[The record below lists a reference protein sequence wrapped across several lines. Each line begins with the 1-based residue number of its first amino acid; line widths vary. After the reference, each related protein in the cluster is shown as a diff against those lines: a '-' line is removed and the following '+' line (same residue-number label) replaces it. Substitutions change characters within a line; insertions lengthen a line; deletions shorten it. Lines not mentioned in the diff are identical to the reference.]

1 LGSITIDADSHVL
14 EPPDVWQRH
23 VEPRH
28 RERAVRVVRTD
39 EGHDVLLVDGKPA
52 RLTTPVMLGDFGGM
66 GRTLEEQ
73 ATAALS
79 GRYADNAPAAA
90 TDPQARIA
98 QLDREGVAATILYP
112 SLGLQWVAETTDAD
126 YVHANLQAYN
136 RWLEEFC
143 ADSQGRLIPVAH
155 LSLGDPRQAAAEL
168 RRAVQHGARG
178 AFLLPYTLDG
188 LPHGHPDHDPLFA
201 AACELDVPLGIHTG
215 VDPVTR
221 DLYRR
226 YDGLSWPD
234 AIPQG
239 IWFLQL
245 MFSQAVQQ
253 AFSTFFLHGT
263 FDRFPALKLVLLE
276 AGAGW
281 LGFWMDRMDAMF
293 AGALRL
299 TMPLRE
305 LPSSYVR
312 RQVWI
317 SADPDER
324 ALASIVGYVGGDR
337 FLWAS
342 DYPHSDHAARYIDE
356 VHELASLLPDENA
369 RRGLLG
375 ENAARLYRIGPALRT
390 AARAPAVPTAV
401 TRSPGPRRGTSS

>member
-1 LGSITIDADSHVL
+1 LTIAPLVVDADSHVL
-14 EPPDVWQRH
+14 EPPDVWQRY
-23 VEPRH
+23 VEPAY
-28 RERAVRVVRTD
+28 RERAVRVVRAVD
-39 EGHDVLLVDGKPA
+39 GRDVLLVDGKPA
-52 RLTTPVMLGDFGGM
+52 RLTTPEMLGDFGGM
-66 GRTLEEQ
+66 GRSLEEQ

-79 GRYADNAPAAA
+79 GRYAENAPAAA
-90 TDPQARIA
+90 TDPAARVA

-112 SLGLQWVAETTDAD
+112 SLGLQWVAESDDAA

-136 RWLEEFC
+136 RWLEDFC
-143 ADSQGRLIPVAH
+143 SGSHGRLVPVAH
-155 LSLGDPRQAAAEL
+155 LSLGDPHAAAREL
-168 RRAVQHGARG
+168 RRAVAAGARG
-178 AFLLPYTLDG
+178 GFLLPFTLDG
-188 LPHGHPDHDPLFA
+188 KPHGHPDHDPLFA
-201 AACELDVPLGIHTG
+201 AACDLGVPLGIHTG
-215 VDPVTR
+215 VDPVSR

-226 YDGLSWPD
+226 YDGLTWPD
-234 AIPQG
+234 AIPEG

-263 FDRFPALKLVLLE
+263 FDRFPELKLVLLE

-305 LPSSYVR
+305 LPSHYVR

-324 ALASIVGYVGGDR
+324 ALAHVVPYVGGDR

-342 DYPHSDHAARYIDE
+342 DYPHSDHTAGYVGDVHALAA
-356 VHELASLLPDENA
+356 ALPDEA
-369 RRGLLG
+369 SRRGLLG
-375 ENAARLYRIGPALRT
+375 ETAARLYGIEI
-390 AARAPAVPTAV
+390 AR
-401 TRSPGPRRGTSS
+401 R